1 MATGTILLGIP
12 PGGMDA
18 TVPPGLLFE
27 NNQWHLVFDAA
38 TDEICYWSFRCPEN
52 YASGFILKV
61 RYKMDTATTLEV
73 IIRCAIRATADGE
86 DPASSGFDTDN
97 TSAATT
103 VPGTAEQEDEISLTL
118 TNADSVA
125 AGESMTVRL
134 ARDANN
140 AGDDATGDM
149 KVLGVTLEYTTT

>member
-1 MATGTILLGIP
+1 MGTGTILLTIP

-18 TVPPGLLFE
+18 TNPPGLLFE
-27 NNQWHLVFDAA
+27 NNQWHLVFDDT

-52 YASGFILKV
+52 FASDFVLKV

-73 IIRCAIRATADGE
+73 IMRCAIRATADGQ
-86 DPASSGFDTDN
+86 DPSVETFDTEN

-103 VPGTAEQEDEISLTL
+103 VPGTAEFVDEISLAL
-118 TNADSVA
+118 TNDDAVA

-149 KVLGVTLEYTTT
+149 KVLGVALEYTTG